1 LALILL
7 ALLVL
12 WALLWFLAGI
22 FAISLVLER
31 SIDNVAG
38 PWLTDRLDALENTL
52 QGLKSELK
60 EPKD

>member
-22 FAISLVLER
+22 FATSLVLER